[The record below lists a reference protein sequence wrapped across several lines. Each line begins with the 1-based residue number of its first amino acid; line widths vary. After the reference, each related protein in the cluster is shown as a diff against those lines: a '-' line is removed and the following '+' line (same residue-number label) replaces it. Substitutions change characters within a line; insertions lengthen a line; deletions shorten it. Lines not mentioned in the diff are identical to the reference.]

1 MKHLNTSFINNYDRQ
16 FLFNQQLHNKRN
28 ICTKS
33 AAFDFRTVYTGVIH
47 TMVFTNIGGY
57 GNNFWD

>member
-33 AAFDFRTVYTGVIH
+33 AAFDFRTVYTGVC
-47 TMVFTNIGGY
+47 FTTHHGFY
-57 GNNFWD
+57 KHWRVWE